1 MLTKDTSI
9 WIDLNDSLSWGILRI
24 FESKAAFC
32 YNCFFPLH
40 QQSQR
45 KRDLSL
51 TLVLLPPLQVYVDFS
66 SPPNPVPTFILI
78 YESLNFFPFLFPK
91 TFPPIF
97 LYSKVEVV
105 DHSFK
110 CYPSQE
116 IYFERQNNYS
126 SGSSQLFPACESWGL
141 NFQLFLPA
149 KCKTQTLLKI
159 KLYKLTSKHITWN
172 TKVISTKISIT

>member
-9 WIDLNDSLSWGILRI
+9 WIDLNYSLSWGILRI

-40 QQSQR
+40 QQSRR
-45 KRDLSL
+45 KRGLSL
-51 TLVLLPPLQVYVDFS
+51 TPVLLLPPLQVYVDTS
-66 SPPNPVPTFILI
+66 SPPNPAPTFILI

-91 TFPPIF
+91 TFSPIF

-105 DHSFK
+105 DHNFK

-126 SGSSQLFPACESWGL
+126 DGSSQLFPACESWWL
-141 NFQLFLPA
+141 NFQLFCLP
-149 KCKTQTLLKI
+149 TV
-159 KLYKLTSKHITWN
+159 KH
-172 TKVISTKISIT
+172 SHY